1 MRLLP
6 ECVSRRVGADLDLHL
21 SGSLAIVLDTRRS
34 LPVDTLYLTDC
45 THTWSETSTRVYQ
58 LFLILVLYVAPFTL
72 MAFTYYQITRV
83 LWNKNIPG
91 ASETN
96 HHLSRVCGNKIGGR
110 MGAVRTTSTSCE
122 GQIRSRRKASK
133 MLMAV
138 VVMFSL
144 CYLPVHLINLLRY
157 TVGLPQTPATTVASL
172 MSHWLCYANSAVN
185 PIIYNIMNGKFRKEF
200 KNTFTCQCVKKN
212 RRDCVPGTSYL
223 CKYTSTVS
231 HCDKRMHELANFS

>member
-1 MRLLP
+1 MPQCTVSNGNRSRLRFNTNVSVGVSVLTLTFISVDRWYAICHPLSFKSTASRAKTSIFLIWLISVLIGLP
-6 ECVSRRVGADLDLHL
+6 E
-21 SGSLAIVLDTRRS
+21 AIVLDTRRS

-157 TVGLPQTPATTVASL
+157 AYFKILNHSKIVF
-172 MSHWLCYANSAVN
+172 
-185 PIIYNIMNGKFRKEF
+185 GKIKHRYCFPCSFDVE
-200 KNTFTCQCVKKN
+200 N
-212 RRDCVPGTSYL
+212 
-223 CKYTSTVS
+223 
-231 HCDKRMHELANFS
+231 